1 MEPSLP
7 ELDLAQF
14 RELNRVRVKNL
25 YTTMRALYDAVA
37 GPGKFLIAATRL
49 GGLHGYGPVS
59 AAAPLGGSVTGFT
72 KAYRIEQRMRE
83 AGAPLVKAVDFEVSR
98 KTAEPADLLLAET
111 LADPGVVEAGYCDGL
126 RYGVTLTEQPA
137 RDGEPGM
144 TLDERT
150 VFVITGAAGGIT
162 SALVA
167 DLAVASRGTFYLL
180 DLVDAP
186 AADDPYVQSLRAG
199 EDALK
204 QKLIHEARAAGERP
218 TPAAINRRI
227 MEIERREAALRA
239 VEAVTAAAE
248 PRSIAASICS
258 TGTPCPP
265 WSTRFGSV
273 TAASTCCCTPA
284 GCLST
289 ARCPKRSRRS
299 STWSLTS
306 RPTAFSTC

>member
-1 MEPSLP
+1 M
-7 ELDLAQF
+7 
-14 RELNRVRVKNL
+14 RVKNL

-162 SALVA
+162 SAIVA

-186 AADDPYVQSLRAG
+186 AADDPTFSRCAP
-199 EDALK
+199 
-204 QKLIHEARAAGERP
+204 ER
-218 TPAAINRRI
+218 
-227 MEIERREAALRA
+227 M
-239 VEAVTAAAE
+239 
-248 PRSIAASICS
+248 
-258 TGTPCPP
+258 
-265 WSTRFGSV
+265 
-273 TAASTCCCTPA
+273 
-284 GCLST
+284 
-289 ARCPKRSRRS
+289 RS
-299 STWSLTS
+299 SRS
-306 RPTAFSTC
+306 